1 MYKTNRLLLL
11 LISASTILFILA
23 CSSDTDSLNPDVDAT
38 AETSLQ
44 VKKDGNLSIQSTA
57 QALAKIIVSA
67 TQEAKPTAT
76 PVPPTPTQVPPT
88 ATPVPPTP
96 TQVPPT
102 QTPVLLPELS
112 TLLEQSISS
121 MNSLESYHVD
131 GVTTFL
137 ITGEGLKVEIPMSTK
152 YDYDGPN
159 MARGV
164 RIMRALGTEEE
175 GHWMRIK
182 DQVFEK
188 EDQDWSKRD
197 PVEGRGGDPFEPFKP
212 YWSKEIFE
220 EIENS
225 YSVTVDLFDE
235 KNSYRN
241 QQHTHHSFLITIDN
255 LTLVDDFLRD
265 IYGLPVKF
273 DSNFTRAEYLI
284 NKETFNIE
292 SIFFEV
298 SNLDASILD
307 FPAGAKLKFTEQIIL
322 SAFNQPVVPTIEAPE
337 LTKTSTNAPEPAP
350 VTITNPA
357 QDSNSSDSCGT
368 EKGSSINTAI
378 STDKIIGRIESISSG
393 KLELNCPQYLR
404 LNTKAGQTYVITAK
418 LINILEKT
426 ESTNI
431 STVLLDTD
439 GVTRLAI
446 AQKLNS
452 EEKISMT
459 WVAPKNDTYYIQLND
474 KGNPAQYELS
484 IRHSRFKD
492 VLIGRY
498 PDWSRSGHGIVFS
511 GDLIDG
517 ISGGNIYLIDEN
529 GSPPRKLTT
538 QIQSKAHL
546 AKWADTHSKVV
557 FNSNEFGS
565 WDIYSM
571 DKDGKNKIRLTNNTH
586 NDIEPDWSPE
596 LSSGSKIAFTSDRDG
611 NREIYIMDSDG
622 NNQTRLTFA
631 IQADGMPDWSPDGT
645 KIIFLSTRDG
655 QAEIYSMNSDGTNP
669 VNLTQSDNADIFPRW
684 SPDGT
689 KIAFASNRDGKWEIY
704 TMNSDGT
711 DQTNITNTP
720 LTYEVAPSWSPDG
733 SKILFHSYR
742 NDRDKLY
749 IMNKDGSNQTE
760 LLK

>member
-1 MYKTNRLLLL
+1 
-11 LISASTILFILA
+11 
-23 CSSDTDSLNPDVDAT
+23 
-38 AETSLQ
+38 
-44 VKKDGNLSIQSTA
+44 KKDGNLSIQSTA

-273 DSNFTRAEYLI
+273 DSNFTRA
-284 NKETFNIE
+284 
-292 SIFFEV
+292 
-298 SNLDASILD
+298 
-307 FPAGAKLKFTEQIIL
+307 
-322 SAFNQPVVPTIEAPE
+322 
-337 LTKTSTNAPEPAP
+337 
-350 VTITNPA
+350 
-357 QDSNSSDSCGT
+357 
-368 EKGSSINTAI
+368 
-378 STDKIIGRIESISSG
+378 
-393 KLELNCPQYLR
+393 
-404 LNTKAGQTYVITAK
+404 
-418 LINILEKT
+418 
-426 ESTNI
+426 
-431 STVLLDTD
+431 
-439 GVTRLAI
+439 
-446 AQKLNS
+446 
-452 EEKISMT
+452 
-459 WVAPKNDTYYIQLND
+459 
-474 KGNPAQYELS
+474 
-484 IRHSRFKD
+484 
-492 VLIGRY
+492 
-498 PDWSRSGHGIVFS
+498 
-511 GDLIDG
+511 
-517 ISGGNIYLIDEN
+517 
-529 GSPPRKLTT
+529 
-538 QIQSKAHL
+538 
-546 AKWADTHSKVV
+546 
-557 FNSNEFGS
+557 
-565 WDIYSM
+565 
-571 DKDGKNKIRLTNNTH
+571 
-586 NDIEPDWSPE
+586 
-596 LSSGSKIAFTSDRDG
+596 
-611 NREIYIMDSDG
+611 
-622 NNQTRLTFA
+622 
-631 IQADGMPDWSPDGT
+631 
-645 KIIFLSTRDG
+645 
-655 QAEIYSMNSDGTNP
+655 
-669 VNLTQSDNADIFPRW
+669 
-684 SPDGT
+684 
-689 KIAFASNRDGKWEIY
+689 
-704 TMNSDGT
+704 
-711 DQTNITNTP
+711 
-720 LTYEVAPSWSPDG
+720 
-733 SKILFHSYR
+733 
-742 NDRDKLY
+742 
-749 IMNKDGSNQTE
+749 
-760 LLK
+760 